1 MTEHKDIQDPK
12 KFSEVHYKY
21 FEAKLFST
29 KTSTEEL
36 EDICMTLAHL
46 PTKEAQD
53 LLEKFKQS
61 ERAKEVVWLECAI
74 DEGKHWYLSPT
85 NDKEERDM
93 IALKLYFRKE
103 DEIVELMGKCQIYEF
118 RLQQYNI
125 ELDALTK
132 LQKEKLSVSEKED
145 IKYRILALK
154 DIIAIEQNKLE
165 ETNFNIEMMEKIN
178 KKIKKN
184 LTTERYQNLESWDLA
199 EIHFDGE
206 E

>member
-12 KFSEVHYKY
+12 KFSEAHYKF

-29 KTSTEEL
+29 KTSKEEL
-36 EDICMTLAHL
+36 EEICMTLAHL
-46 PTKEAQD
+46 PTKDAQD

-61 ERAKEVVWLECAI
+61 ERAKEVEWLECAI
-74 DEGKHWYLSPT
+74 DEGKFHYLCS
-85 NDKEERDM
+85 NNEKEERDM

-103 DEIVELMGKCQIYEF
+103 NEIVELMGKCQTYEF

-125 ELDALTK
+125 ELDALKK
-132 LQKEKLSVSEKED
+132 LQKEKLSEPEKED

-154 DIIAIEQNKLE
+154 DIIAIEQSKLD
-165 ETNFNIEMMEKIN
+165 ETNTDIKMMEKIN
-178 KKIKKN
+178 KKIKKSV
-184 LTTERYQNLESWDLA
+184 TTKRYQNLQFWDLD